1 MDNGPRARGGR
12 GGGGRGRGDD
22 VPRSHSY
29 HNTGRGG
36 MMGHG
41 GGDSRFMDGRGGRG
55 GGGGGGGHGGPGVVG
70 LGSDH
75 RDRVGRSWRRSG
87 SIWT

>member
-1 MDNGPRARGGR
+1 MDNGPRGGR
-12 GGGGRGRGDD
+12 GGGGRGDD

-55 GGGGGGGHGGPGVVG
+55 GGDGHGGPGVVG
-70 LGSDH
+70 LGIDH